1 VAPTAKSLILEL
13 LVATGGAPLP
23 ARLAV
28 TACALFDVSENN
40 VRVALV
46 RLASAGLI
54 EAAGQST
61 YRLAAGATDL
71 AKEVAGWHTA
81 EGRVRSW
88 KGGYV
93 AVHCGALGRTDRGEL
108 RRRTRALSILG
119 FAELERGL
127 HVRPDNLKGGV
138 ESVRERLYGLGL
150 EREASVFSAGSFEPQ
165 VEARVRGLWDG
176 KALTLSYQRT
186 RAELEGWL
194 ARASHLEPDV
204 AARESFLLGG
214 RAIRQIVYD
223 PLLPAPL
230 VDVDE
235 RRAFVDAMKQMDHEG
250 RRIWRRFFE
259 VSARRS
265 PLARELERHAP

>member
-1 VAPTAKSLILEL
+1 MAPTAKSLILEL
-13 LVATGGAPLP
+13 LVATGDAPLS

-28 TACALFDVSENN
+28 TACALFDISENN

-46 RLASAGLI
+46 RLAAAGLV
-54 EAAGQST
+54 EPAGQST

-71 AKEVAGWHTA
+71 AREVAGWRTA
-81 EGRVRSW
+81 QDRLRTW

-93 AVHCGALGRTDRGEL
+93 GVHCGALGRTDRGEL
-108 RRRTRALSILG
+108 RRRARALSILG

-138 ESVRERLYGLGL
+138 EEVRERLYGLGL
-150 EREASVFSAGSFEPQ
+150 EREAHVFSAGSFEPAL
-165 VEARVRGLWDG
+165 EARARELWDG
-176 KALTLSYQRT
+176 KALTHSYERT
-186 RAELEGWL
+186 RTEVERWL
-194 ARASHLEPDV
+194 DRASHLAPDV

-223 PLLPAPL
+223 PWLPAPL

-235 RRAFVDAMKQMDHEG
+235 RRAFVDATKQMDREG

-259 VSARRS
+259 FSEPRASLPRV
-265 PLARELERHAP
+265 LEEHAP

>member
-1 VAPTAKSLILEL
+1 
-13 LVATGGAPLP
+13 
-23 ARLAV
+23 
-28 TACALFDVSENN
+28 
-40 VRVALV
+40 
-46 RLASAGLI
+46 
-54 EAAGQST
+54 
-61 YRLAAGATDL
+61 
-71 AKEVAGWHTA
+71 
-81 EGRVRSW
+81 
-88 KGGYV
+88 
-93 AVHCGALGRTDRGEL
+93 
-108 RRRTRALSILG
+108 LSILG

-150 EREASVFSAGSFEPQ
+150 EREASVFLAGSFEPE

-186 RAELEGWL
+186 RAELEHWL
-194 ARASHLEPDV
+194 ARAPLLEPDV

-235 RRAFVDAMKQMDHEG
+235 RRAFVDAMKEMDREG

-259 VSARRS
+259 FSEPRS
-265 PLARELERHAP
+265 PMARELERHAP